1 MSTMPVN
8 SAEMFR
14 AKLKEARDKEK
25 HRRDKLKKVSFAP
38 GTATDPV
45 DPVDH
50 VDPVSRRLEEL
61 FWRPHD
67 LRLPPRPCGGGNAS
81 RERRMAAL
89 RERDKEEE
97 GEDSYSAP
105 SPPPEATVVLTHPGW
120 GPPKSRAD
128 REEMEAVKRHV
139 IR

>member
-1 MSTMPVN
+1 MSPMPVN

-38 GTATDPV
+38 GTDRDPG
-45 DPVDH
+45 DTAGP

-89 RERDKEEE
+89 RERDE
-97 GEDSYSAP
+97 GEGDSLSAP

-128 REEMEAVKRHV
+128 REEMEAIKRHV
-139 IR
+139 VR